1 MTDIRTVTCAC
12 GRVELEARGTPILCA
27 ACYCDDCQEA
37 GRRIEALPGA
47 PPVKGADSGTEY
59 VVYRKDRVR
68 YTRGAELLQRQKL
81 REGSTTNR
89 WVAGCCNSAMS
100 LDFDDAKHW
109 VDVYRVRLTG
119 EKPPLEMR
127 VSTRFKPA
135 GAALPADVPQYPGYP
150 FKFIAKLI
158 GARFAMLFGA

>member
-12 GRVELEARGTPILCA
+12 GRVELEARGAPILCA

-47 PPVKGADSGTEY
+47 APAKGADGGTEY

-81 REGSTTNR
+81 REGSPTNR

-119 EKPPLEMR
+119 DKPPLEMR